1 MKVSPN
7 ALLRQYGLSQ
17 NEARVYIFL
26 LKKIEGSAY
35 EIAEALGIPK
45 TTVYDTLEG
54 LKKSGLVSNF
64 QKNGT
69 RFYTPENLNRLEEI
83 LNQKQTALQE
93 VAPILRN
100 YVEEARLKGPSV
112 KFYIGKKNAKI
123 IWEDMIETY
132 TRKKPRVAYGI
143 SHFGELEKMFPRYI
157 YNWIE
162 RRRKFPMITKLIFP
176 ESDRKNVEG
185 FVDPK
190 TEEVRYIPDNFLYP
204 GEVTTYGDK
213 VGIMTFDKKEP
224 QTIIVES
231 KELREMFERNFE
243 FMWEMAKK

>member
-1 MKVSPN
+1 MKTSTLT
-7 ALLRQYGLSQ
+7 LLRQYGLSQ
-17 NEARVYIFL
+17 NEARVYMFL

-35 EIAEALGIPK
+35 EVSQALTIPK

-54 LKKSGLVSNF
+54 LKTLGLVTSF

-69 RFYTPENLNRLEEI
+69 RFYTPESLNRLQDI
-83 LNQKQTALQE
+83 LTHKQAALQE
-93 VAPILRN
+93 VAPILKT

-112 KFYIGKKNAKI
+112 KFYVGKKKAKV
-123 IWEDMIETY
+123 IWEDMLETY
-132 TRKKPRVAYGI
+132 TKNKTRVAYGI

-157 YNWIE
+157 HDWIT
-162 RRRKFPMITKLIFP
+162 RRRKFPMMTKLIFP
-176 ESDRKNVEG
+176 ESDRKEVEN
-185 FVDPK
+185 FVDSRV
-190 TEEVRYIPDNFLYP
+190 EEVRYIPDNFLYP

-213 VGIMTFDKKEP
+213 VGIMTFGKSEP
-224 QTIIVES
+224 QTIIIES